1 MASSFSKT
9 SWLHPNT
16 LKTSSVGSS
25 WFFDTPGTH
34 GVLVKNQVQK
44 AIVSQ
49 PQWVLRLESY
59 KALFFL
65 FELISNILTFS
76 IFFSEFI
83 IFLFYKALLK
93 TFLRKKD
100 SCQFITRTWQKFAT
114 LFLKL
119 NKSSDQK
126 LIIARNEPFICGKGF
141 MKGNFSLFLCQRPY
155 HVEYTSSRPI
165 TEVKQHWA

>member
-1 MASSFSKT
+1 MQPWSFRGARSQKRQKFGHFWTNLATFKRFLASSFSKT

-34 GVLVKNQVQK
+34 GGLVKDQVQK
-44 AIVSQ
+44 SIVSQ

-76 IFFSEFI
+76 IFFCNKEDIAKNHDI
-83 IFLFYKALLK
+83 IK
-93 TFLRKKD
+93 TD
-100 SCQFITRTWQKFAT
+100 SCQFITRTWQKFA
-114 LFLKL
+114 FF
-119 NKSSDQK
+119 SS
-126 LIIARNEPFICGKGF
+126 
-141 MKGNFSLFLCQRPY
+141 
-155 HVEYTSSRPI
+155 
-165 TEVKQHWA
+165 